1 LIPPSEEET
10 ATPTPAPTL
19 DIPVVT
25 DAPETEVP
33 ETEVPETEVPET
45 EVPETEVPETEVPET
60 EVPETEVPG
69 TEVPGTEVPETEV
82 PETEVPE
89 TEVPGTEV
97 PSGGGDCATIIQQ
110 DGNVTYIFI
119 FIDRPPNDVETEI
132 LVNATTLFFSD
143 TYTVDYPDTFVEL
156 SLNATNTT
164 FDADAATYI
173 LELTGSVLFSDCAP
187 ALEVFQATIDAADYA
202 ALWRDYVVVPA
213 NAAGDPTSVLGFVSG
228 ATYEGQ
234 LAYA

>member
-1 LIPPSEEET
+1 MLSFPQVLLPPSEEET
-10 ATPTPAPTL
+10 TTPTPTPTL

-33 ETEVPETEVPET
+33 ETEVPG
-45 EVPETEVPETEVPET
+45 TEVPET

-69 TEVPGTEVPETEV
+69 TD
-82 PETEVPE
+82 
-89 TEVPGTEV
+89 V
-97 PSGGGDCATIIQQ
+97 PSDGEDCATIIQQ
-110 DGNVTYIFI
+110 DGNITYSFI
-119 FIDRPPNDVETEI
+119 FTDRLPNEVETEI

-143 TYTVDYPDTFVEL
+143 TYTADYPDTFVEL
-156 SLNATNTT
+156 SLNVTNTT
-164 FDADAATYI
+164 SDADALTYT
-173 LELTGSVLFSDCAP
+173 LELTGPVLFSGCAP